1 MRVHELSEREKSET
15 AIQLADEMAK
25 SATIELDVKALSRQM
40 AKLKDEC
47 ESYHSKWDTAQSKL
61 HELSSE
67 CENLRDQMKQKDSL
81 VLNSHNSVTTKC
93 DQLCTR
99 TRLQSIF
106 VCLTWLS

>member
-1 MRVHELSEREKSET
+1 MTKN
-15 AIQLADEMAK
+15 
-25 SATIELDVKALSRQM
+25 ATMELDVKALSRQM

-47 ESYHSKWDTAQSKL
+47 ESYRSKWDTAQSKL

-67 CENLRDQMKQKDSL
+67 CEGLRDQMKQKGSL
-81 VLNSHNSVTTKC
+81 VLNNHNSVTAKC
-93 DQLCTR
+93 DQLCIR